1 MYLKNTTF
9 TKNRSSYDIWEGY
22 EFWQLHKG
30 GTEEEMAVSI
40 KSALYSLLHQTC
52 EHINYL

>member
-40 KSALYSLLHQTC
+40 KSAHDKKCLLQ
-52 EHINYL
+52 L